1 MKTDPTTKILLG
13 VIATG
18 VAALTAIA
26 FERRYCNG
34 GTFKPADDLKDAASD
49 TYQKISRNVEQA
61 GTDVSEQAASLKER
75 VEDGVDTLKDK
86 AGSLKERISDRLERV
101 CSAVGRVGVSLPF
114 CALRG
119 PGGGGGSPIGPGL
132 GRVSRLA
139 TSADGD
145 GSHRPAGTGNQHGAG
160 AGAVWT
166 KCRGV

>member
-34 GTFKPADDLKDAASD
+34 GTFKPADELKDAAND

-61 GTDVSEQAASLKER
+61 GTDVSEQAASLKEQ
-75 VEDGVDTLKDK
+75 VEDGLDTLKDK

-101 CSAVGRVGVSLPF
+101 
-114 CALRG
+114 
-119 PGGGGGSPIGPGL
+119 
-132 GRVSRLA
+132 
-139 TSADGD
+139 GD
-145 GSHRPAGTGNQHGAG
+145 HLHAG
-160 AGAVWT
+160 AERLKDSFRTAAGEAKDGAVDAAEEARRAMAAS
-166 KCRGV
+166 KV